1 MVQRRLVGKRLKPEG
16 WACAC
21 LLLFLFWPLT
31 CVPCCLDDCKGVLW
45 AHTSTYCHL
54 TAFPPHYDCF
64 RQTEEVRVSAWD
76 LSSSRA
82 DYLPRAPS
90 LLIDLGGRV
99 RHASGTH
106 GRFAGH
112 VLDTA
117 DGCCPLAATAAA
129 SCTHALSGAEWTRPH
144 VPWRIF
150 SETTLAY
157 RKHGRHHAPSHS
169 LPRVFAS
176 QTAAVC
182 P

>member
-21 LLLFLFWPLT
+21 VLLFLFWPLT

-82 DYLPRAPS
+82 DYLPRVPS
-90 LLIDLGGRV
+90 LQIWEDVYVTPQAL
-99 RHASGTH
+99 
-106 GRFAGH
+106 
-112 VLDTA
+112 TA
-117 DGCCPLAATAAA
+117 DSQVMYSTPQMVVVH
-129 SCTHALSGAEWTRPH
+129 SPQPQQQ
-144 VPWRIF
+144 V
-150 SETTLAY
+150 
-157 RKHGRHHAPSHS
+157 APMH
-169 LPRVFAS
+169 
-176 QTAAVC
+176 
-182 P
+182 